1 MSAPSAASAPLVF
14 ESVST
19 GWPSRFRRELFEPIL
34 HGLAQTLQC
43 NSANLAI
50 IDEDQQSLVIALG
63 CTARGI
69 PNLPS
74 VENAL
79 GFSVSGLKVPLS
91 LSRSHIVRALREE
104 RLFCTTEIREIAGHA
119 LPDEV
124 VQAVEDIIGPRSFAV
139 VPVLGRT
146 SALGVLLVDRVG
158 DGGFTA
164 QERELLL
171 TYAER
176 VGTELE
182 SENLQGTAQRLER
195 LGQFTLP
202 PPALLFAAPDAA
214 RKALFCVGGSRH
226 GQPLHHV
233 LALAVPDD
241 LLDGGKVLDRL
252 AQGETVTLTLAA
264 EVPSVVADLTLPLPL
279 RVTLRPVPTQPV
291 LPLQIAGTTDAATAA
306 SGQTATTAPT
316 AGTVTP
322 TTSPPQTDAQAPA
335 SAPLFCVAVEDL
347 TWSHNLRRELAL
359 AKQRLAKV
367 MGSIGDA
374 ILTLDKTGVVQQAN
388 DASQTVL
395 GVPASDLCG
404 SLGLDLAATPRARA
418 QLRAM
423 SEELQ
428 QRGFAEVE
436 LRLLR
441 RSVRGGPSTSSPT
454 SAATQTGI
462 DRPRRFL
469 ARMSALLLCDDNG
482 APEGAVWRIQDL
494 TDLRRDAAERH
505 RLQLRLVQSERLSA
519 LGEMAARIAHEVR
532 NPMVSIGAAAH
543 VVADELPDSS
553 PVRSEALAICS
564 EVRRLD
570 HILNN
575 VLRFARPPRA
585 AAQRTD
591 VVEALRHV
599 LGLLRPR
606 TTGLQVQFDAG
617 SAPGA
622 LYAVIDSDQLKQVLW
637 NILLNACDAARATS
651 TGPAAPPSGADRST
665 EDGAPPPAP
674 RDESP
679 SIGVIECGVR
689 KRRHVHSSA
698 APKAAGAARGL
709 EAQPGVLITIADS
722 GPGIPA
728 ALRRRVFD
736 PFFSTKTRGTGL
748 GLPISKQ
755 IIEAAGGRI
764 RLLNRPG
771 GGTRVVIELRAD

>member
-1 MSAPSAASAPLVF
+1 MPVPSAVSSPLVF
-14 ESVST
+14 ESVSN

-69 PNLPS
+69 TSLPS

-91 LSRSHIVRALREE
+91 LSHSYIVRALREE
-104 RLFCTTEIREIAGHA
+104 RLFCTAEISEIAGYA
-119 LPDEV
+119 LSPEV
-124 VQAVEDIIGPRSFAV
+124 IHAVEEIIGPRSFAV

-146 SALGVLLVDRVG
+146 SALGVLLVERIG
-158 DGGFTA
+158 AAGFTA

-182 SENLQGTAQRLER
+182 SESLQGTAQRLER

-202 PPALLFAAPDAA
+202 APSILFATLDPA
-214 RKALFCVGGSRH
+214 RTMLSCVGGSRN
-226 GQPLHHV
+226 GQLLHHV
-233 LALAVPDD
+233 LGLASPEALLSSSEVGTR
-241 LLDGGKVLDRL
+241 LL
-252 AQGETVTLTLAA
+252 QGETVTLTLAA
-264 EVPSVVADLTLPLPL
+264 AVPSVIADLTLPQPL
-279 RVTLRPVPTQPV
+279 RVTLRRVPGSAV
-291 LPLQIAGTTDAATAA
+291 DAPST
-306 SGQTATTAPT
+306 QTAGLMPS
-316 AGTVTP
+316 AG
-322 TTSPPQTDAQAPA
+322 S
-335 SAPLFCVAVEDL
+335 PLFCVAVEDL

-395 GVPASDLCG
+395 GVAPVDLCG
-404 SLGLDLAATPRARA
+404 SVGLDLAATPRART
-418 QLRAM
+418 QLRAL
-423 SEELQ
+423 SDVLQ

-441 RSVRGGPSTSSPT
+441 RIHGFAQSQSSGSTS
-454 SAATQTGI
+454 GLG
-462 DRPRRFL
+462 RPRRFL
-469 ARMSALLLCDDNG
+469 ARLSALLLCDDNG

-505 RLQLRLVQSERLSA
+505 RLRLRLVQSERLSA

-532 NPMVSIGAAAH
+532 NPMVSIGAAAQ
-543 VVADELPDSS
+543 VVAEELPDSS
-553 PVRSEALAICS
+553 PVRAEALAICS

-591 VVEALRHV
+591 VVEALRQV
-599 LGLLRPR
+599 LDLLRSR
-606 TTGLQVQFDAG
+606 TAGLQVQLDAATSAG
-617 SAPGA
+617 SIF
-622 LYAVIDSDQLKQVLW
+622 AVIDSDQLKQVLW
-637 NILLNACDAARATS
+637 NVLLNACDAARS
-651 TGPAAPPSGADRST
+651 GRVTGS
-665 EDGAPPPAP
+665 
-674 RDESP
+674 SP
-679 SIGVIECGVR
+679 SSTSDGSDTASESAGLIECAVR
-689 KRRHVHSSA
+689 KRRHLATAQPKSA
-698 APKAAGAARGL
+698 ALARSG
-709 EAQPGVLITIADS
+709 EAPPGVLITIADS
-722 GPGIPA
+722 GPGIPT

-755 IIEAAGGRI
+755 IIESAGGRI

>member
-104 RLFCTTEIREIAGHA
+104 RLFCTTEVCEIAGHA
-119 LPDEV
+119 LSDDV
-124 VQAVEDIIGPRSFAV
+124 VHAVEAIIGPRAFAV

-158 DGGFTA
+158 DAGFTT

-182 SENLQGTAQRLER
+182 AEALQGTAQRLER

-202 PPALLFAAPDAA
+202 PPSLLFASLDAS
-214 RKALFCVGGSRH
+214 RSALLCVGGSRH

-233 LALAVPDD
+233 LGVSSPTALLGDGDVPT
-241 LLDGGKVLDRL
+241 RL
-252 AQGETVTLTLAA
+252 AQGETVTLTLSAA
-264 EVPSVVADLTLPLPL
+264 RPSVVAELTLPMPL
-279 RVTLRPVPTQPV
+279 RVTLRPVP
-291 LPLQIAGTTDAATAA
+291 
-306 SGQTATTAPT
+306 APT
-316 AGTVTP
+316 ADVSGP
-322 TTSPPQTDAQAPA
+322 AAPLAAPA
-335 SAPLFCVAVEDL
+335 SALFCVAVEDL
-347 TWSHNLRRELAL
+347 TWSDNLRRELAS

-374 ILTLDKTGVVQQAN
+374 IVTLDKTGVVQQAN

-395 GVPASDLCG
+395 GVPAEDLCG
-404 SLGLDLAATPRARA
+404 TLGLDLAATPRARA
-418 QLRAM
+418 QLRAL
-423 SEELQ
+423 SDVLQ
-428 QRGFAEVE
+428 QRGFAELE

-441 RSVRGGPSTSSPT
+441 RSGMPSTTSNVSS
-454 SAATQTGI
+454 SLG
-462 DRPRRFL
+462 RPRRFL
-469 ARMSALLLCDDNG
+469 ARLSALLLCDDNG

-505 RLQLRLVQSERLSA
+505 RLRLRLVQSERLSA

-532 NPMVSIGAAAH
+532 NPMVSIGAAAQ
-543 VVADELPDSS
+543 VVAEELPDTS
-553 PVRSEALAICS
+553 PVRNEALAICS

-591 VVEALRHV
+591 VLEALRQV
-599 LGLLRPR
+599 LDLLRSR
-606 TTGLQVQFDAG
+606 TAGLRVQLDTAGVTGSVF
-617 SAPGA
+617 
-622 LYAVIDSDQLKQVLW
+622 AVIDSDQLKQVLW
-637 NILLNACDAARATS
+637 NVLLNACDAARAAQTAGS
-651 TGPAAPPSGADRST
+651 AYPSQRPLHTELRDASARPGAADGSSGL
-665 EDGAPPPAP
+665 
-674 RDESP
+674 
-679 SIGVIECGVR
+679 IECAVR
-689 KRRHVHSSA
+689 KRRHLPASPVSSGEG
-698 APKAAGAARGL
+698 PRQRD
-709 EAQPGVLITIADS
+709 AQPGVLITIADS

-755 IIEAAGGRI
+755 IIESAGGRI

>member
-19 GWPSRFRRELFEPIL
+19 GWPSRFRRELFEPML

-69 PNLPS
+69 SNLPS

-79 GFSVSGLKVPLS
+79 GFTVSGLKVPLS

-104 RLFCTTEIREIAGHA
+104 RLFCTTEISEIAGHA
-119 LPDEV
+119 LPEEV
-124 VQAVEDIIGPRSFAV
+124 IQAVVDIIGARSFAV

-146 SALGVLLVDRVG
+146 SALGVLLVERVG

-171 TYAER
+171 TYSER

-182 SENLQGTAQRLER
+182 SEALQGTAQRLER

-202 PPALLFAAPDAA
+202 PPSLLFATLDAS
-214 RKALFCVGGSRH
+214 RSALLCYSGSRH
-226 GQPLHHV
+226 GQPLHQV
-233 LALAVPDD
+233 LGVPSADALLGSGDVCA
-241 LLDGGKVLDRL
+241 RL

-264 EVPSVVADLTLPLPL
+264 ARPSVVAELTLPLPL
-279 RVTLRPVPTQPV
+279 RITLRPVPVP
-291 LPLQIAGTTDAATAA
+291 PSEPSPEAAAE
-306 SGQTATTAPT
+306 P
-316 AGTVTP
+316 
-322 TTSPPQTDAQAPA
+322 APA
-335 SAPLFCVAVEDL
+335 TPASLFCVAVEDL

-374 ILTLDKTGVVQQAN
+374 ILTLDRTGVVQQAN

-395 GVPASDLCG
+395 GVPAADLCG
-404 SLGLDLAATPRARA
+404 STGLDLAATPRARA

-423 SEELQ
+423 SDQLH

-441 RSVRGGPSTSSPT
+441 RPVANAAPLSSVS
-454 SAATQTGI
+454 SAAA

-469 ARMSALLLCDDNG
+469 ARISALLLCDDNG

-505 RLQLRLVQSERLSA
+505 RLRLRLVQSERLSA

-532 NPMVSIGAAAH
+532 NPMVSIGAAAQ
-543 VVADELPDSS
+543 VVAEELPDSS
-553 PVRSEALAICS
+553 PVRAEALAICS

-585 AAQRTD
+585 AAQRSD
-591 VVEALRHV
+591 VVEALRQV
-599 LGLLRPR
+599 LDLLRSR
-606 TTGLQVQFDAG
+606 TTGLRVQLDTAAVTG
-617 SAPGA
+617 SVF
-622 LYAVIDSDQLKQVLW
+622 AVIDSDQLKQVLW
-637 NILLNACDAARATS
+637 NILLNACDAARAGS
-651 TGPAAPPSGADRST
+651 AAQVGL
-665 EDGAPPPAP
+665 
-674 RDESP
+674 
-679 SIGVIECGVR
+679 IECAVR
-689 KRRHVHSSA
+689 KRRHVPGSPPTSSTDA
-698 APKAAGAARGL
+698 SRGS
-709 EAQPGVLITIADS
+709 EGVPGVLITIADS

-755 IIEAAGGRI
+755 IIESAGGRI